1 MLKQLQ
7 QSFSQQSDMVLVLS
21 LVGILLILF
30 TPIPPGLLD
39 FLLIINI
46 SFALLILLLTFYV
59 TKPLQFSTFPSLLLI
74 ATLFR
79 LSLNIAAT
87 RLILSEAH
95 AGEVIDAIGNHVVGG
110 NYIIG
115 FIVFL
120 VLIVVQYV
128 VVTNGAQR
136 VAEVAARFTLD
147 SMPGKQMSIDA
158 DMNIGLIDENEAR
171 ERRLNIEKEG
181 SFYGSMDGASKF
193 VKGDAIAGII
203 IIIIDVVAGLSIG
216 IVQHGMDWSEALHI
230 YTLLTVGDGI
240 VTQIPALI
248 IATATGIIVTRSASD
263 QQLSK
268 EISKQILLFP
278 KILVLVSGALFITL
292 FIPGIPAFPVTIL
305 FIVMSLLAVF
315 AFKQK
320 DNNDFEQ
327 ELSEKQPDNPEANED
342 LYSMLPVEPIEVQ
355 VGVNL
360 IPLMGDDSRL
370 VMDRIS
376 AFRKQIALELGFV
389 FPNVRVK
396 DNKKLAPNSY
406 KIHVYDAPIAQ
417 GEIISERTLAIDP
430 GTIKAKVEGV
440 ETKDPTYGLPA
451 VWIVSDQKKE
461 AKEAGYTLVEA
472 ETVFITHLNEI
483 IRQQSSNLLTRKE
496 LEKLLEPIKQN
507 QPTLI
512 DELIPAVLR
521 PGDIQKILQNLLREK
536 VSIRNLE
543 NILEVLLDYGNEIKD
558 PEHLTEFVRQRLGNV
573 ICQSLTNAL
582 GDLYVLTLDPSVEK
596 NMIAGIRN
604 INDKTVMVLEPSF
617 SEQVMS
623 KVANQVE
630 KMMTN
635 NMLPVII
642 CAPELRRHLRN
653 FTERAMPHLSIIS
666 MGEVPNTVNL
676 KSFGMVPAV

>member
-1 MLKQLQ
+1 MFKQVR
-7 QSFSQQSDMVLVLS
+7 QSLGDQSDLILVFS

-39 FLLIINI
+39 FLLIINF

-59 TKPLQFSTFPSLLLI
+59 QKPLQFSTFPSLLLI

-87 RLILSEAH
+87 RLILSNAH
-95 AGEVIDAIGNHVVGG
+95 AGEVIDAVGHHVVGG

-181 SFYGSMDGASKF
+181 NFYGSMDGASKF

-203 IIIIDVVAGLSIG
+203 IIIIDIIAGLAIG
-216 IVQHGMDWSEALHI
+216 IVQNGMEWGDALHT

-248 IATATGIIVTRSASD
+248 ISTATGIIVTRAASD

-278 KILVLVSGALFITL
+278 KTLVLVSAALL
-292 FIPGIPAFPVTIL
+292 FALVIPGIPAFPVSIL
-305 FIVMSLLAVF
+305 LVITSALAYL
-315 AFKQK
+315 AFGKKKQQA
-320 DNNDFEQ
+320 FEEVEAAQ
-327 ELSEKQPDNPEANED
+327 ETEQAESED
-342 LYSMLPVEPIEVQ
+342 LYGMLSVEPIEVQ
-355 VGVNL
+355 VGANL
-360 IPLMGDDSRL
+360 IPLMGHDNSGI
-370 VMDRIS
+370 MDRIA
-376 AFRKQIALELGFV
+376 AFRKQVALELGFV
-389 FPNVRVK
+389 FPKVRVK
-396 DNKKLAPNSY
+396 DNKKLAPGSY
-406 KIHVYDAPIAQ
+406 RINIYGAKVAE
-417 GEIISERTLAIDP
+417 GEILPDRILAIDP
-430 GTIKAKVEGV
+430 GTSREKIEGI
-440 ETKDPTYGLPA
+440 ETRDPTYGLQA
-451 VWIVSDQKKE
+451 LWIVEDEKGK
-461 AKEAGYTLVEA
+461 AREAGYTLVDP

-483 IRQQSSNLLTRKE
+483 IRQQASNLLTRGE
-496 LEKLLEPIKQN
+496 LDRLLERVKQQ
-507 QPTLI
+507 QPTLV
-512 DELIPAVLR
+512 DELIPGVLR
-521 PGDIQKILQNLLREK
+521 PGDVQKVLQNLLREK

-543 NILEVLLDYGNEIKD
+543 NILEALLDYGSEIKD
-558 PEHLTEFVRQRLGNV
+558 PDHLTEFVRQRLGNV
-573 ICQSLTNAL
+573 ICQSLTNQQ
-582 GDLYVLTLDPSVEK
+582 GDLYVLTLDPTVEK
-596 NMIAGIRN
+596 SMMSGIRS
-604 INDKTVMVLEPSF
+604 INDKAVMVLEPGF
-617 SEQVMS
+617 AEQMTRT
-623 KVANQVE
+623 AAGQVE
-630 KMMTN
+630 KMMGN
-635 NMLPVII
+635 NMLPVIL

-653 FTERAMPHLSIIS
+653 FTERTLPHLSIIS
-666 MGEVPNTVNL
+666 MAEVPNTINL
-676 KSFGMVPAV
+676 KSFGMVAA